1 MIARPDPSFATGI
14 DDHNCSIP
22 VQLGLLCGVR
32 RYVALA
38 CRASYEDARN
48 RRRGHIIASE
58 SFGLGEVPYRLI
70 GKRFPNQVLSGF
82 AVYQALGP
90 R

>member
-1 MIARPDPSFATGI
+1 MLFDGSVVTAPLPPAGGL
-14 DDHNCSIP
+14 
-22 VQLGLLCGVR
+22 VQDFFCGVR

-82 AVYQALGP
+82 AVYQALGL